1 MKKSCQY
8 NQIPIND
15 IRIKYGNDLFKFP
28 EKTIN
33 YKKLLQFIKYS
44 FPKAVLNNF
53 KITFYTE
60 NGISINIT
68 DNYNLHFTIEH
79 MNNKYGTLQLT
90 SMTLLSQVEIKTDIE
105 YDETEEHTKF
115 KDEELYLE
123 NTQNEKNFHEPSY
136 NRVNSYNCISSA
148 RKLTDIILDCNEEE
162 KEIIPQIKVDEYEAK
177 HQYSEIRN
185 SEEIKEN
192 SPIRNKKIIRNNKKA
207 IFNAGLS
214 YLSDSKIAELK
225 EKYSNNKD
233 KRDKATRFSRVRG
246 KNELCNS
253 DKERDIFEEW
263 LVISKANVK
272 QHIKR
277 YSEDTTLA
285 IFFDKF
291 SVNIRIRIQLYTHKS
306 QKSKKT
312 SQTFTFYKNGI
323 NENWTKEEAS
333 QKLEN
338 FLRFALENLFEIKG
352 PINLDDF

>member
-1 MKKSCQY
+1 
-8 NQIPIND
+8 
-15 IRIKYGNDLFKFP
+15 
-28 EKTIN
+28 
-33 YKKLLQFIKYS
+33 
-44 FPKAVLNNF
+44 
-53 KITFYTE
+53 
-60 NGISINIT
+60 
-68 DNYNLHFTIEH
+68 

-90 SMTLLSQVEIKTDIE
+90 SMTLLSEVEIKTDLE
-105 YDETEEHTKF
+105 FDETEEQTKIR
-115 KDEELYLE
+115 DEELYIEKKQKE
-123 NTQNEKNFHEPSY
+123 NNFDGSSSY
-136 NRVNSYNCISSA
+136 NRVNSYNSMSSA

-162 KEIIPQIKVDEYEAK
+162 KENVPQIKIDEYEVLNRD
-177 HQYSEIRN
+177 YERRNNREII
-185 SEEIKEN
+185 EK
-192 SPIRNKKIIRNNKKA
+192 SPIRNKKIIKNNKKA
-207 IFNAGLS
+207 VFNTGLS

-253 DKERDIFEEW
+253 DRERDIFEEW

-306 QKSKKT
+306 QKAKKT

-323 NENWTKEEAS
+323 NENWSIEEAS
-333 QKLEN
+333 HKLEN

>member
-1 MKKSCQY
+1 
-8 NQIPIND
+8 
-15 IRIKYGNDLFKFP
+15 
-28 EKTIN
+28 
-33 YKKLLQFIKYS
+33 
-44 FPKAVLNNF
+44 
-53 KITFYTE
+53 
-60 NGISINIT
+60 
-68 DNYNLHFTIEH
+68 

-90 SMTLLSQVEIKTDIE
+90 SMTLLSEVEIKTDLE
-105 YDETEEHTKF
+105 FDETEEQTKIR
-115 KDEELYLE
+115 DEELYIEKKQKE
-123 NTQNEKNFHEPSY
+123 NNFDGSSSY
-136 NRVNSYNCISSA
+136 NRVNSYNSMSSA

-162 KEIIPQIKVDEYEAK
+162 KENVPQIKIDEYEVLNRD
-177 HQYSEIRN
+177 YERRNNREII
-185 SEEIKEN
+185 EK
-192 SPIRNKKIIRNNKKA
+192 SPIRNKKIIKNNKKA
-207 IFNAGLS
+207 VFNTGLS

-253 DKERDIFEEW
+253 DRERDIFEEW

-277 YSEDTTLA
+277 YSEYTTLA

-306 QKSKKT
+306 QKAKKT

-323 NENWTKEEAS
+323 NENWSIEEAS
-333 QKLEN
+333 HKLEN